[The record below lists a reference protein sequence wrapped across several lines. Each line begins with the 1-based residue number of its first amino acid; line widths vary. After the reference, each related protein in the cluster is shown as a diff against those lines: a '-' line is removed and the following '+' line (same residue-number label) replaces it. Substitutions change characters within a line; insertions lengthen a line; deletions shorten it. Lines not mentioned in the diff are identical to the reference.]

1 MSPTKRKRKKG
12 SRTKSLA
19 PWVIVSFLLIFAVW
33 SLYSTFFGGA
43 EDITFASKSA
53 TNDTTRNSD
62 TRHNDSNFVK
72 AVSYDSTD
80 DYLTISEIGNNPEFD
95 SYAGSPKTIRYTG
108 RRINIAI
115 VGLDSRLGALSNHA
129 DANHVVSILIDSGKI
144 EIISVPRDTP
154 ADAGLHDSTGQNKLT
169 VVRAVRGRE
178 FYLQELARI
187 AQIDKIHYYIEVG
200 FSQVIGL
207 LDFFGFKDSKSTLQV
222 LRSRKGLGGDDYQR
236 CYNQAQ
242 FIRQMILKHYDEIN
256 NGFFADVLI
265 RGGLALLTTNLNNNA
280 VKFIIGKLNASG
292 FPKSPNDITIK
303 IRPPLPIKFKIYDLS
318 NEDVINKL
326 KTKIEHFNKQNNEI
340 DSIKVNVFARLDRV
354 TKSASQDTLKRPKR
368 AIQILKPYYEQR
380 AWLQIEN
387 QELREEIRT
396 RFEKILISSYN
407 RTKQF
412 DNAKKVFETIQSERE
427 LFNLKNKK

>member
-1 MSPTKRKRKKG
+1 MSSTKKKKK
-12 SRTKSLA
+12 SRTNSLA
-19 PWVIVSFLLIFAVW
+19 PWTIVSFLLIFVIW
-33 SLYSTFFGGA
+33 SLYSTFFSGA
-43 EDITFASKSA
+43 DDVSPASKH
-53 TNDTTRNSD
+53 TINDSSRNSGA
-62 TRHNDSNFVK
+62 RRSDSNYVK
-72 AVSYDSTD
+72 AISYDSTD
-80 DYLTISEIGNNPEFD
+80 DYLTVSEIGANPEFD
-95 SYAGSPKTIRYTG
+95 SYAGSPKAIRYTG
-108 RRINIAI
+108 RRINIAV
-115 VGLDSRLGALSNHA
+115 VGLDSRLGTLSNHA
-129 DANHVVSILIDSGKI
+129 DANHIISILVDNGKI

-200 FSQVIGL
+200 FSQIIGL
-207 LDFFGFKDSKSTLQV
+207 LDFFGFKDSKSALQV

-265 RGGLALLTTNLNNNA
+265 RGGLALLTTDLNNDA
-280 VKFIIGKLNASG
+280 VKFIIAKLNAAG
-292 FPKSPNDITIK
+292 FPKNPSDITIK
-303 IRPPLPIKFKIYDLS
+303 IRPPLPIKFKVYDLS
-318 NEDVINKL
+318 NEEVINQL
-326 KTKIEHFNKQNNEI
+326 KTKIEHFNKEHNEI
-340 DSIKVNVFARLDRV
+340 DSTKVNVFARLDRV
-354 TKSASQDTLKRPKR
+354 TKSASLDTLKRPKR
-368 AIQILKPYYEQR
+368 SIQILKPYYEQR

-396 RFEKILISSYN
+396 RFEKILVSAYN

-412 DNAKKVFETIQSERE
+412 NNAKKVSENIQYERE

>member
-1 MSPTKRKRKKG
+1 MSPTKRKKKKG
-12 SRTKSLA
+12 SRAKSLA
-19 PWVIVSFLLIFAVW
+19 PWVIVSLLLIFAVW

-43 EDITFASKSA
+43 EDVSFASKP
-53 TNDTTRNSD
+53 TINDTTRNLN
-62 TRHNDSNFVK
+62 TRQSDSNFVK
-72 AVSYDSTD
+72 AISYDSTD
-80 DYLTISEIGNNPEFD
+80 NYLTISEIGNNTEFD

-108 RRINIAI
+108 RRINIAV

-154 ADAGLHDSTGQNKLT
+154 ADAGLQDSTGQNKLT
-169 VVRAVRGRE
+169 VVRAIRGRE

-256 NGFFADVLI
+256 NGFFADVLV
-265 RGGLALLTTNLNNNA
+265 RGGLALLTTNLNNDA
-280 VKFIIGKLNASG
+280 VKFIISKLNASG
-292 FPKSPNDITIK
+292 FPKSPSDITIK

-318 NEDVINKL
+318 NEEVINKL
-326 KTKIEHFNKQNNEI
+326 KTKIEHFNQRNNEI
-340 DSIKVNVFARLDRV
+340 DSIKVNVFARLDKV
-354 TKSASQDTLKRPKR
+354 TKSASQDTLKRPKH

-396 RFEKILISSYN
+396 RFEKILISAYN

-412 DNAKKVFETIQSERE
+412 DNAKRVFETIQSERE
-427 LFNLKNKK
+427 LFNLKSKK

>member
-1 MSPTKRKRKKG
+1 MSSTKRKKKKG
-12 SRTKSLA
+12 RRTKSLA
-19 PWVIVSFLLIFAVW
+19 PWIMVALLLMFAVW
-33 SLYSTFFGGA
+33 SLYSTFFGRV
-43 EDITFASKSA
+43 EDVTFASKPA
-53 TNDTTRNSD
+53 TNDTTRNSNA
-62 TRHNDSNFVK
+62 RQSDSNFVK
-72 AVSYDSTD
+72 AISYDSTD
-80 DYLTISEIGNNPEFD
+80 DYLTISEIGNNTEFD

-108 RRINIAI
+108 RRINIAV

-154 ADAGLHDSTGQNKLT
+154 ANAGLHDSTGQNKLT

-187 AQIDKIHYYIEVG
+187 TQIDKIHYYIEVG

-292 FPKSPNDITIK
+292 FPKGPNDITIK

-318 NEDVINKL
+318 NEEVINKL
-326 KTKIEHFNKQNNEI
+326 KTKIEHFNQRNSEI
-340 DSIKVNVFARLDRV
+340 DSIKVNVFARLDIV

-368 AIQILKPYYEQR
+368 AIQTLKPYYEQR

-396 RFEKILISSYN
+396 RFEKILISAYN

-412 DNAKKVFETIQSERE
+412 DNARKVLETIQSERE

>member
-1 MSPTKRKRKKG
+1 MSPTKRNKKKG
-12 SRTKSLA
+12 NRTKSLA
-19 PWVIVSFLLIFAVW
+19 PWIIISLLLIFAVW

-43 EDITFASKSA
+43 DDISTVPNQVI
-53 TNDTTRNSD
+53 NDTALNS
-62 TRHNDSNFVK
+62 TPRRSDSNFVK
-72 AVSYDSTD
+72 AIFHDSTD
-80 DYLTISEIGNNPEFD
+80 DYLTVSEIGNGPEFD
-95 SYAGSPKTIRYTG
+95 SYAGNPKTIRYTG
-108 RRINIAI
+108 RRINIAV

-129 DANHVVSILIDSGKI
+129 DANHIVSILIDNGKI

-169 VVRAVRGRE
+169 VVRAIRGRE

-265 RGGLALLTTNLNNNA
+265 RGALALLTTNLNNDV

-292 FPKSPNDITIK
+292 FPKTPNDITIK

-318 NEDVINKL
+318 NEEVINNL
-326 KTKIEHFNKQNNEI
+326 KTKIEHFNRQNNEI
-340 DSIKVNVFARLDRV
+340 DTVKVNVFTRLDKV

-396 RFEKILISSYN
+396 RFEKILVSAYN

-412 DNAKKVFETIQSERE
+412 DNAKKVFETIQYERE